1 MQSPRPSC
9 RFLPGAAA
17 SHRPLPPRLRPPRPP
32 PPAPSPQPA
41 PGQPPPPPGANASE
55 ETPARAAAC
64 LKHFIGYSAPKTGH
78 DRTPVELPERVLQQY
93 YVPPFRAAVEAGAL
107 TVMEGYH
114 ELNDA
119 PQQGPTRAPAPL

>member
-1 MQSPRPSC
+1 M
-9 RFLPGAAA
+9 GAAIVTGMQGGARGVAGGDLTDPQAA
-17 SHRPLPPRLRPPRPP
+17 S
-32 PPAPSPQPA
+32 
-41 PGQPPPPPGANASE
+41 
-55 ETPARAAAC
+55 AC
-64 LKHFIGYSAPKTGH
+64 AKHFIGYSAPKTGH